1 MENRISE
8 GNLVYL
14 EKCTA
19 ASNIVAGRMVGI
31 NTGALTIF
39 SYDRE
44 AAGFSGTGMA
54 WGNRFIGILDED
66 VSAGQVGMS
75 VWTKGIF
82 ELQLA
87 SSITTAASIGHPVW
101 GCNSGGGR
109 FVTTEGTGAT
119 GAANDMVTGVYP
131 IGTVVGLTN
140 GTSGQYVRVKI
151 TPGAFRWG
159 ALLSSTG
166 THMGN
171 NFPPTI

>member
-1 MENRISE
+1 MENKISE

-19 ASNIVAGRMVGI
+19 ASNIAAGRMIGI
-31 NTGALTIF
+31 NTGANTLY

-44 AAGFSGTGMA
+44 SVGFSGTG
-54 WGNRFIGILDED
+54 GGFGVRFIGILDES
-66 VSAGQVGMS
+66 VSAGQVGVN

-82 ELQLA
+82 EFQLA
-87 SSITTAASIGHPVW
+87 SSIETAATIGHPVW
-101 GCNSGGGR
+101 GCISGGGAL
-109 FVTTEGTGAT
+109 VTTEASGVAPTAMAT
-119 GAANDMVTGVYP
+119 GCLP

-140 GTSGQYVRVKI
+140 GTSGEYVRVKI
-151 TPGAFRWG
+151 TPGAFNWG

-166 THMGN
+166 THAGN